1 MATTYSIL
9 MKDRKLTTKI
19 LIQKLENMGY
29 ICDCI
34 KELPKGIEIDLQE
47 KLGSSIY
54 LIIAGDYP

>member
-29 ICDCI
+29 ICGCI